1 LQPAGHH
8 ARNRHRWIP
17 FIATSGEFKCV
28 RKGPKGKP
36 GTLVGVFR
44 MDGQRFVMATDTGD
58 ATGEVMGD
66 QLEICWTDNIPNL
79 IGAGCTVY
87 KRQ

>member
-1 LQPAGHH
+1 MPRTAP
-8 ARNRHRWIP
+8 P
-17 FIATSGEFKCV
+17 FSGSS
-28 RKGPKGKP
+28 KGPKGTP

-44 MDGQRFVMATDTGD
+44 MDGQRFVLATDTGD

-79 IGAGCTVY
+79 IGAGVHGL
-87 KRQ
+87 